1 MTHRIVMPNIRPDRR
16 SNVRIVPVSDL
27 RTLHRLLVLMLLL
40 QVVNLALE
48 LWGLF

>member
-27 RTLHRLLVLMLLL
+27 RTLHRLLLLMLLL
-40 QVVNLALE
+40 QVVNLIWQAV
-48 LWGLF
+48 G